1 MLLNQRKQN
10 TTIMMNQGQETGL
23 SQRAYLERLLREQ
36 QQYQQKLQ
44 QQFAGDRN
52 GNMNINNGID
62 INLNNNDTR
71 RSPGSL
77 SFAPGNSGTK
87 SPAMAISNGMSIG
100 MNHHHNQQQQ
110 QQNRMISLLQER
122 QQQQHYMA
130 NSIVG
135 GPSDISS
142 NLGIPGLSPSVG
154 QNSRVGNAGIGSGV
168 SSSAWMD
175 GFSGG
180 GLAAGTIANAGGSL
194 YPIEQDLLLGS
205 QRYPPLGG
213 GGSLAGN
220 RLKLN
225 GEGNGSFNDA
235 PLTSVLGGLPQF
247 CMPTQTLMSSQGSL
261 NAHQNPNGKNFT
273 DLLLAKQAQ
282 AAFLQATQAH
292 LPRTI
297 RLPCGARG
305 MKADHN
311 SSTAYFDVP
320 ENARHGQHL
329 LCSHSV
335 CRAAGVKFRYC
346 FYCKKPVTKQNFRS
360 RHLHANL
367 DPKNKKKDEK
377 EEENKVKKPKEKV
390 ETKRKMGSETKKS
403 NADGKNSIDGSGVS
417 LKKRMTEND
426 DKDSIEFLSVL
437 PVEGTNNGTEYGVER
452 PSKLQKLT
460 TLEKG
465 DTTKAK

>member
-311 SSTAYFDVP
+311 SSVSSGKFYDGRNETVCSFA
-320 ENARHGQHL
+320 L
-329 LCSHSV
+329 LM
-335 CRAAGVKFRYC
+335 
-346 FYCKKPVTKQNFRS
+346 
-360 RHLHANL
+360 
-367 DPKNKKKDEK
+367 
-377 EEENKVKKPKEKV
+377 V
-390 ETKRKMGSETKKS
+390 ETSLIFHCRLPILTFPKMPDTASIYCARTQFAGQLGSSLDTV
-403 NADGKNSIDGSGVS
+403 SIA
-417 LKKRMTEND
+417 RN
-426 DKDSIEFLSVL
+426 
-437 PVEGTNNGTEYGVER
+437 
-452 PSKLQKLT
+452 Q
-460 TLEKG
+460 
-465 DTTKAK
+465 